1 MNAIDMLLS
10 RTSVVPA
17 QLAEPGPSDEDLA
30 AILDAGLRAPD
41 HGRLRPWRFAIVRGP
56 ARAALGELLASAART
71 RVPPTSETK
80 IERYR
85 TLPLLAPVVI
95 AVGAKLVPDHP
106 VPVVEQLLSV
116 GAAAMNL
123 LNAAHALGFG
133 GIWLTGPHCY
143 DPAVAEAL
151 GFKDPGRL
159 VGFLYIGSVAEASA
173 AARPDRAGHVWEWT
187 GE

>member
-1 MNAIDMLLS
+1 MSPIDMLLS
-10 RTSVVPA
+10 RASVVPA

-30 AILDAGLRAPD
+30 VILDAGLRAPD
-41 HGRLRPWRFAIVRGP
+41 HGRLRPWRFVVVRGA

-71 RVPPTSETK
+71 RVPPTSEAK

-95 AVGAKLVPDHP
+95 AVGAKLAPDHP

-133 GIWLTGPHCY
+133 GIWLTGAHCY
-143 DPAVAEAL
+143 DPAVAQAL
-151 GFKDPGRL
+151 GFKDPDRL
-159 VGFLYIGSVAEASA
+159 IGLLYIGSVAEASPV
-173 AARPDRAGHVWEWT
+173 ARPDRSAHVWEWT

>member
-1 MNAIDMLLS
+1 MNPIDMLLS
-10 RTSVVPA
+10 RTSVTPA
-17 QLAEPGPSDEDLA
+17 QLAEPGPSDEELA

-41 HGRLRPWRFAIVRGP
+41 HGRLRPWRFVVVRGA
-56 ARAALGELLASAART
+56 AREALGELLASAARK
-71 RVPPTSETK
+71 RIPPTSDAK

-85 TLPLLAPVVI
+85 TLPRLAPLVV
-95 AVGAKLVPDHP
+95 AVGAKLAPEHP

-123 LNAAHALGFG
+123 LNAAHALGLG

-151 GFKDPGRL
+151 GFHDPDRL
-159 VGFLYIGSVAEASA
+159 IGFVYIGSVAEAPQ
-173 AARPDRAGHVWEWT
+173 AARPDRATHAWEWT
-187 GE
+187 GR